1 MRAYANIGAF
11 LGALLLVAGCVTA
24 PANFSDGVLTDSKG
38 MTLYTFDKDKPGSGR
53 SVCNGRCAVNWPPLK
68 AAANASPEGRYTI
81 ITRDDGSRQ
90 WAYDGKPLYLW
101 VKDKKP
107 GDRTGDGFRNV
118 WHVVKE
124 PRHSMT
130 GGY

>member
-1 MRAYANIGAF
+1 MLDRAKIGAA
-11 LGALLLVAGCVTA
+11 LGAMLLVAGCATA
-24 PANFSDGVLTDSKG
+24 PTQFNGGVLTDSKG
-38 MTLYTFDKDKPGSGR
+38 MTLYTFDKDKAGSGR
-53 SVCNGRCAVNWPPLK
+53 SVCNGKCAVKWPPLK
-68 AAANASPEGRYTI
+68 ASTEAKPSGKYTVV
-81 ITRDDGSRQ
+81 TRNDASRQ

-107 GDRTGDGFRNV
+107 GDRTGDGVAKV

-124 PRHSMT
+124 PGGSM

>member
-1 MRAYANIGAF
+1 MFARTNIIVA
-11 LGALLLVAGCVTA
+11 AAMLVAGCATG
-24 PANFSDGVLTDSKG
+24 PAQFSDGILTDSKG
-38 MTLYTFDKDKPGSGR
+38 MTLYTFDKDRAGAGR
-53 SVCNGRCAVNWPPLK
+53 SVCNGPCAVNWPPLK
-68 AAANASPEGRYTI
+68 ADADARPGGRYTI
-81 ITRDDGSRQ
+81 ITRDDGAGQ

-101 VKDKKP
+101 IKDRKP

-124 PRHSMT
+124 PGGSM